1 MIGDKVNFKQSG
13 DMEDDVRAW
22 FYKIDRGIDARSDVE
37 DRWSI
42 NEAFADMCQWS
53 DDGLTFR
60 PGNYDEPTI
69 NKISSYIST
78 SRAALFFKAPTVKR
92 SPTDAS
98 GWEPVTVPRLG
109 ADGQPVQGPNGVQ
122 AKTFPR
128 YILREKLLNSIIS
141 KPLFNLPDTIARV
154 IQAERLGYGA
164 AMVGYAPTF
173 GTAPEKDTDSDEIT
187 INDDGTLDLEGF
199 HTHPLTGLPIIGD
212 NGKAIKTHHLPVWE
226 EWFIDWVHYR
236 RIIIDPDG
244 GNDFMKHRWV
254 ALEEVRTLEE
264 VKADPLF
271 KNTKDLQATGTLL
284 RERQKEKNKKR
295 DTYDSL
301 QGLADR
307 DDLKTVRLFFIFD
320 KVKDRMIVLADGH
333 GKALFDEPMPL
344 GITDSPLCFY
354 RTNEIISD
362 VESFYQRPKVTELIP
377 LVSENNQLR
386 RMAFLYA
393 KRAVVKILAEKGM
406 FPPEEADKLSND
418 VNMELVYYEKKG
430 QYAAD
435 KAATMLTP
443 PPLSMD
449 VWNTLRANA
458 GDFDEISGQGAAS
471 RGKMSTETATAV
483 QQRGTYEAARYDYDR
498 LVLKR
503 FLIECFKKL
512 DDSIDANMTVPRAVQ
527 LIGDDGQAFVGLVD
541 RDMIACDGDI
551 DFDVEDMAPVDGEAE
566 AARTIQF
573 IQVIGQNPWIAAN
586 EAVLR
591 GFTNK
596 LKIKDENLISQLP
609 LLAQMQMQAAM
620 QPKVPNAAPP
630 QDEAMAMQQSGG
642 GTQIPQMQGRA

>member
-1 MIGDKVNFKQSG
+1 MIGDKVSFKQSA
-13 DMEDDVRAW
+13 DMTDDVRAW
-22 FYKIDRGIDARSDVE
+22 FYKLDRGIDARSEVE
-37 DRWSI
+37 DRWSV

-92 SPTDAS
+92 TPTDAS

-187 INDDGTLDLEGF
+187 IKDDGTLDLEGF

-236 RIIIDPDG
+236 RVIIDPDG
-244 GNDFMKHRWV
+244 GNDILKHRWV

-320 KVKDRMIVLADGH
+320 MVKDRMIVLADSH

-344 GITDSPLCFY
+344 GITGSPLCFY

-406 FPPEEADKLSND
+406 FPPEEADKLAND

-609 LLAQMQMQAAM
+609 AMAQAQMQAAM

-642 GTQIPQMQGRA
+642 GTQIPQMQGRS

>member
-92 SPTDAS
+92 TPTDAS

>member
-596 LKIKDENLISQLP
+596 LKIKDENLIAQLP